1 MTVNPIPTRRGF
13 SLSVYLPDGDP
24 EGLKVVEK
32 SNWTGRELVIPRAM
46 FGECHGRIM
55 RRDVAELCK
64 ITGFQ
69 ATRLLDRLVIGGR
82 LERIGQRRGTWYSRG
97 MVV

>member
-1 MTVNPIPTRRGF
+1 MTANPIPTRRGF
-13 SLSVYLPDGDP
+13 SVSVYLPGGDP

-32 SNWTGRELVIPRAM
+32 SNWTGRGLVIPRAM
-46 FGECHGRIM
+46 FGESHGRIT
-55 RRDVAELCK
+55 RRDVAELCN
-64 ITGFQ
+64 ITVFQ

>member
-1 MTVNPIPTRRGF
+1 MTANPIPTRRGF
-13 SLSVYLPDGDP
+13 SVSVYLPGGDP

-32 SNWTGRELVIPRAM
+32 SNWTSSGLVISRDM
-46 FGECHGRIM
+46 FVESHGRIT

-64 ITGFQ
+64 IGWFQ
-69 ATRLLDRLVIGGR
+69 ATRLLDRLVFGGR
-82 LERIGQRRGTWYSRG
+82 LERIGQRRGTWYLRG